1 MIYVTIVFRSVFGTW
16 LSETKEFHDRVK
28 ALRFMYS
35 VRNKGH
41 IIDSW
46 KCDYPEDN
54 EWLTRRISLP

>member
-16 LSETKEFHDRVK
+16 LTETKEFNNRVK